1 MTISSL
7 TDEIFKQAL
16 CRLKNVDLNF
26 GNCLKLCGQYKI
38 LKRPFEDTF
47 DVSYHKILMVH
58 TAVVLKET
66 L

>member
-26 GNCLKLCGQYKI
+26 GNCLKLSGQYQNTEKTI
-38 LKRPFEDTF
+38 YTFE
-47 DVSYHKILMVH
+47 VSYHKTLMVH
-58 TAVVLKET
+58 TAVVLAET